1 MQSSAILVSGF
12 FRNCTKR
19 DTDLMKVETL
29 TRIKMAIPASQHMLR
44 DACACLKNCECR
56 ASAGSQSFVLTYRKR
71 TPCSKTMVL
80 IAVYHQSVAASVVV
94 VLRGG
99 RLKSNGTWSL
109 HEIPPKVHS
118 VSTRVRGDSPNNLQ
132 EARLGGA
139 VCCIRLQYVYAQGLE

>member
-44 DACACLKNCECR
+44 DACACLMNCECR

-71 TPCSKTMVL
+71 TPCSKTTVL
-80 IAVYHQSVAASVVV
+80 VALYHQSVAASVFV

-99 RLKSNGTWSL
+99 QLKSKGELESPRDSPKGPLRVHPGTWRFSKQSPGSETRWRGVLHSL
-109 HEIPPKVHS
+109 
-118 VSTRVRGDSPNNLQ
+118 
-132 EARLGGA
+132 
-139 VCCIRLQYVYAQGLE
+139 VYMHKG